1 MSQTVTIRR
10 RVRFR
15 TAGPRQAL
23 CQQNARPEETPGRI
37 PRVARLMALATRL
50 ETLIATG
57 RVPNYVAL
65 ARLAH
70 VSRARITQITNLTL
84 LAPDIQ
90 EAVLFLTSSTPG
102 PPSARS
108 TPSSAAALSLRKAPS
123 PPRPRRS
130 SSVGPSWPWS
140 SRRRPV
146 WRGPVSTGP
155 VSARSPSS
163 WWSSQQGSA
172 EFL

>member
-10 RVRFR
+10 RIRFR

-37 PRVARLMALATRL
+37 PRVTRLMALATRL
-50 ETLIATG
+50 ETLIAEG
-57 RVPNYVAL
+57 RVPNYAAL

-90 EAVLFLTSSTPG
+90 EAVLFLPPVRQGPDPVTERDLRPIAAEADWIGQRTLWAALTSS
-102 PPSARS
+102 SDHD
-108 TPSSAAALSLRKAPS
+108 
-123 PPRPRRS
+123 
-130 SSVGPSWPWS
+130 V
-140 SRRRPV
+140 
-146 WRGPVSTGP
+146 
-155 VSARSPSS
+155 
-163 WWSSQQGSA
+163 
-172 EFL
+172 E